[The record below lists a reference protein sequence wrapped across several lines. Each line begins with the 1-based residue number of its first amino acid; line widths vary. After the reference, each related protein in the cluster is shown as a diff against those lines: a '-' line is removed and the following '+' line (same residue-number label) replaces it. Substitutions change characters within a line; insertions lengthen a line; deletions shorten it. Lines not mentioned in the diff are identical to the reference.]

1 MKRDESEIIL
11 TLLCASQVLHESL
24 DELQH
29 TKFYRHSLKH
39 AAKRLE
45 EELTK
50 VCDPIIKGVHPQDEE
65 IFNLIME
72 GIEQVGKQLAT
83 LDPAVIARVALI
95 INEQNTITNDTSRE
109 NEETGDNNPEG
120 SQEG

>member
-1 MKRDESEIIL
+1 MSKEQTEIIL
-11 TLLCASQVLHESL
+11 TLLCASQVLHEAL
-24 DELQH
+24 DELQG

-50 VCDPIIKGVHPQDEE
+50 VCDPIIKSVHPQDEE

-72 GIEQVGKQLAT
+72 GINQVGKQLAT

-95 INEQNTITNDTSRE
+95 IHEQNTITHDTSRE
-109 NEETGDNNPEG
+109 NQETGDNYPEG
-120 SQEG
+120 GQEG